1 MFDDFEDPF
10 ALPMEELKLAPTP
23 QPTATKKQAP
33 AYREK
38 EVLALAAFGETGG
51 LVQNGSY
58 TLQTRR
64 RLNVLRADLLRH
76 RESLVAALKV
86 RDEELDALASRL
98 QEEAPKNVS
107 DDSEGE
113 PDERK
118 QTLAALNSGDVGAI
132 LAAPALDAFSKAR
145 AVSRDTALHAAA
157 LNVVDD
163 GAYRRGAELIALLTS
178 FGVIALALL
187 LLL

>member
-1 MFDDFEDPF
+1 
-10 ALPMEELKLAPTP
+10 MEELKLAPTQ
-23 QPTATKKQAP
+23 QPAATKKRAP

-51 LVQNGSY
+51 LIQNGSY

-64 RLNVLRADLLRH
+64 RLNVLRADLVGH
-76 RESLVAALKV
+76 RESLDAALKV
-86 RDEELDALASRL
+86 RDEELDALASKL
-98 QEEAPKNVS
+98 QGEARDNVS
-107 DDSEGE
+107 DGSKGDGA
-113 PDERK
+113 ERK

-132 LAAPALDAFSKAR
+132 LAAPALDACSKAR
-145 AVSRDTALHAAA
+145 AVSRDASLHAAA

-178 FGVIALALL
+178 FGVIMLALL